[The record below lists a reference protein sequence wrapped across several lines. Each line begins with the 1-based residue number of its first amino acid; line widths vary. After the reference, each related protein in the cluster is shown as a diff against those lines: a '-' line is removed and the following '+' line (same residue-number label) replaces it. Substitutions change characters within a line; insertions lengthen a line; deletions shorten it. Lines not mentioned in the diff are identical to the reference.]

1 MTTVDTIR
9 EITTSV
15 IAILIVGG
23 GMFFMFAQPTS
34 PALPV
39 VTSLMGGAA
48 GYYLHSRATTSAV
61 NNMLRAQ
68 DASK

>member
-1 MTTVDTIR
+1 MNTETIK
-9 EITTSV
+9 ELTTSL
-15 IAILIVGG
+15 IALILIGG
-23 GMFFMFAQPTS
+23 GLYVLITQPNS

-61 NNMLRAQ
+61 NTVLMAQ
-68 DASK
+68 GRTP